1 LSKRLGRSWVKALID
16 TKGFRISWTMP
27 EAIASRKARRSAH
40 RRSLSNS
47 LRREK
52 VAKDGY
58 GARERA
64 LR

>member
-1 LSKRLGRSWVKALID
+1 VKALID
-16 TKGFRISWTMP
+16 TRGFRISWTMP
-27 EAIASRKARRSAH
+27 EAIASRKARRSAR